1 MKIKWTFEAKMSYY
15 DTLDYWYKHNGS
27 YEYSLKIMEATK
39 EVESKISENPYLSS
53 KYSKKLNLFKIFFLK
68 GKFVLYYKILIQEN
82 TIEIYSFRS
91 TKQKPIFM

>member
-68 GKFVLYYKILIQEN
+68 GKFV
-82 TIEIYSFRS
+82 
-91 TKQKPIFM
+91 